1 MLQKSPGNAGAFL
14 VWPASACQ
22 YRYVLTKCY
31 LQAAGRKLSL
41 MVPPS
46 QVHVIAPVPAAAVNV
61 IVLLRIS
68 DVTGAAFFVVMVITV
83 GSVPETDAATVAVYF
98 PVIVAGAP
106 AMALVLG
113 QLPLDW

>member
-1 MLQKSPGNAGAFL
+1 
-14 VWPASACQ
+14 
-22 YRYVLTKCY
+22 
-31 LQAAGRKLSL
+31 

-46 QVHVIAPVPAAAVNV
+46 QVHVIAPVPGAAVNV

-98 PVIVAGAP
+98 PSIVAGAP

>member
-1 MLQKSPGNAGAFL
+1 
-14 VWPASACQ
+14 
-22 YRYVLTKCY
+22 
-31 LQAAGRKLSL
+31 

-46 QVHVIAPVPAAAVNV
+46 QAHVIAPLPAAAVNV
-61 IVLLRIS
+61 IVLARIS
-68 DVTGAAFFVVMVITV
+68 VVTGEAFPIVMVITV

-113 QLPLDW
+113 QLPFDW